1 MEKLKKCVIF
11 DWDETL
17 VDSMKPSYDLHCKV
31 ADNLGLKKHSFNHF
45 LKFWGKSWSE
55 LIRSLWPSMDIKK
68 FKRTTY
74 KKFNVVEYN
83 QFKPKAKD
91 VIKHFH
97 KKGYKLAIV
106 SSRDKGSFPWSDPI
120 MKMFD
125 VVISEESKY
134 HKPDPRVFENMLEL
148 CNKEGVNKKD
158 IFYVGDLLIDYL
170 AAKGAGINFICLINK
185 EIHEEKD
192 LIKKGLPRKNIIY
205 SLGDLKKMI

>member
-1 MEKLKKCVIF
+1 
-11 DWDETL
+11 
-17 VDSMKPSYDLHCKV
+17 
-31 ADNLGLKKHSFNHF
+31 
-45 LKFWGKSWSE
+45 
-55 LIRSLWPSMDIKK
+55 MDIKK